1 MIPSPAEPGWVQ
13 SLDDFM
19 ASACTALR
27 QASIEIMLEHGPER
41 DRRLAAQPRYR
52 FRGAKPL
59 ADEIESLLGSETFRR
74 LRRFQKVADALKSA
88 VGETFLN
95 RIKPVRMQAGVLTI
109 EVLDGPLL
117 AELRQHRER
126 AILQALT
133 QAGTGVTQVT
143 WRIARSRPSTK

>member
-1 MIPSPAEPGWVQ
+1 MLSVLFLA
-13 SLDDFM
+13 DFM
-19 ASACTALR
+19 ASACTAQR
-27 QASIEIMLEHGPER
+27 HASITRMAEHGPER
-41 DRRLAAQPRYR
+41 DRRLAAKPRYR
-52 FRGAKPL
+52 FRAAKPL

-88 VGETFLN
+88 VGESVLN
-95 RIKPVRMQAGVLTI
+95 RLKPVRMQAGALTI

-133 QAGTGVTQVT
+133 QAGTGVTQIT
-143 WRIARSRPSTK
+143 WRIARSRSPTK